1 MIDSVIDNNINI
13 SKYNPLAGSNFVNLL
28 KELDHPREGLISIQ
42 NMNNSESSKWCIVKH
57 LHPGDHHLARLE
69 IFMKYEKMNRILQ
82 TLNFLPKLKTFSKS
96 RNRIPFTVVFLFM
109 KIREKP
115 PIYISNNYYED
126 KHNDLLLI
134 WEKDR
139 KHYVL
144 IKDFNIFMYDY
155 TLNLRKNIFTV
166 IVYKLSVQKKY

>member
-109 KIREKP
+109 KI
-115 PIYISNNYYED
+115 ISNNYYED

-139 KHYVL
+139 KRYVL

>member
-28 KELDHPREGLISIQ
+28 KELDHPREGLINIQ

-134 WEKDR
+134 
-139 KHYVL
+139 
-144 IKDFNIFMYDY
+144 
-155 TLNLRKNIFTV
+155 
-166 IVYKLSVQKKY
+166 